1 MFVLQNSDAMQNLKQ
16 CIQTMRFSLARSAA
30 LAGKT
35 AIVTAST
42 DGIGLAIARRLGQDG
57 AKVWISSRKESNVD
71 SALTSLKNEGLDVDG
86 LGKVR
91 HYNCYHC
98 WAFASY
104 QLITYQIT
112 MSVAV
117 NVFEWTHREFW
128 VSM

>member
-1 MFVLQNSDAMQNLKQ
+1 MFHLQNSDAKQNLKQ

-57 AKVWISSRKESNVD
+57 AKVWVSSRKESNVN
-71 SALTSLKNEGLDVDG
+71 SALTSLKDEGLDVDG

-91 HYNCYHC
+91 IFHVIN
-98 WAFASY
+98 
-104 QLITYQIT
+104 IIG
-112 MSVAV
+112 
-117 NVFEWTHREFW
+117 
-128 VSM
+128 